1 MVVTVIPIYCLNDK
15 YIVISK
21 PLCIQNFDFRK
32 KISVFTSVCK
42 YGQLGD
48 EVPEDLCPGPG
59 LGVLQPSDVG
69 GHQEVLD
76 QTKHELS
83 D

>member
-1 MVVTVIPIYCLNDK
+1 MQTILEI
-15 YIVISK
+15 I
-21 PLCIQNFDFRK
+21 R
-32 KISVFTSVCK
+32 ISVFIRLFK
-42 YGQLGD
+42 NGQLGD
-48 EVPEDLCPGPG
+48 EVTEGLRPGLG